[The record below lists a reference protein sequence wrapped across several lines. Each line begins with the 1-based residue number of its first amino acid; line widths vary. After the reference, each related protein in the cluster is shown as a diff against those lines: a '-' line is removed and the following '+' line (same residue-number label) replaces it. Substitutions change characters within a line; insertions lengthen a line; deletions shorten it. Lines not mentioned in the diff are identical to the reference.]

1 MEVTSRER
9 EVHNRSR
16 RSLVAQIGLLAL
28 FAAGLILSLRT
39 TFAVYRLD
47 SDLSQSAMLW
57 FGVQKEGWA
66 FITQWRY
73 TADDWLFSWNLLH
86 FALFRLLG
94 PDPRCVLFSGW
105 LVFVGNAL
113 AAGGLAHALGARR
126 AALILPGLLLFAGS
140 YAHRAGLLSYPMS
153 HSITN
158 LFGLLMVLWA
168 IGWVR
173 RRRASA
179 LAALTLC
186 GLLGGISDPWLLA
199 PYVFPL
205 ALGALAAGVFGARE
219 NRRAYGALFLAMAA
233 VTAAVKTRAFGL
245 LDFLPVF
252 DFRLGDWD
260 GIRANADAFWQCLG
274 GLFDG
279 PFPVNPAAAAVA
291 LAALGLL
298 GSGAAWIL
306 WKERAGGSPA
316 WLIPVSLGGIS
327 AALVLSRVSAG
338 ETSGRFLVS
347 WLYLAPVFV
356 AVALEGG
363 WRRVPVGLRAFAV
376 ACALAFAAAGVAS
389 TAPYW
394 RVGNAN
400 DGNAGRVALEK
411 FLEANG
417 LNYGYG
423 PYWGCLSNAV
433 TWATGERIVIRPV
446 NFSPETGGMITARRL
461 QSNAFWYRSS
471 DVPAGQK
478 TFFVLLRADG
488 EQCADIPLCIRG
500 LTRQFG
506 PPAQTLHH
514 EDATVLVWD
523 HPLIDVPRPIE
534 PGQPMRFTKTEP
546 PMPWRG
552 WDDPGDRGTWAIGSV
567 AELRLQTRNLPAG
580 APSPLKLTFEARC
593 RQPVALLFINGR
605 DFGTLRFSGNQP
617 ETFTVGIPSELAPD
631 GNGQI
636 VVQFRRPPMR
646 HPTSKP
652 WLCLSAVRLDP
663 GE

>member
-1 MEVTSRER
+1 MEVTSPER
-9 EVHNRSR
+9 KVHNGSR

-94 PDPRCVLFSGW
+94 TDPRYVLFSGW

-113 AAGGLAHALGARR
+113 AAGGLAHALGARKS
-126 AALILPGLLLFAGS
+126 AFILPGLLLFAGA
-140 YAHRAGLLSYPMS
+140 YAHRAGLSAYPMS

-158 LFGLLMVLWA
+158 LFGLLMALWG

-173 RRRASA
+173 NRHVSA

-205 ALGALAAGVFGARE
+205 ALGALAGGVFGARE
-219 NRRAYGALFLAMAA
+219 NRRAYGALFLSMVA
-233 VTAAVKTRAFGL
+233 VTAAVKTRGFGL

-252 DFRLGDWD
+252 DFRLADWN

-274 GLFDG
+274 GLFCG
-279 PFPVNPAAAAVA
+279 TFPVNPAAAAVA
-291 LAALGLL
+291 LVALGLL
-298 GSGAAWIL
+298 GSGAVWFL
-306 WKERAGGSPA
+306 WKERAGGSLA

-338 ETSGRFLVS
+338 ETSGRFLVN

-363 WRRVPVGLRAFAV
+363 WRRVPVGFRAFAV
-376 ACALAFAAAGVAS
+376 ACALAFAATGIAT

-394 RVGNAN
+394 RAGNA
-400 DGNAGRVALEK
+400 DAANAGRVAMEK
-411 FLEANG
+411 FLGKNG

-423 PYWGCLSNAV
+423 PYWGSLSNAV
-433 TWATGERIVIRPV
+433 TWATGERLVIRPV

-461 QSNAFWYRSS
+461 QSDAFWYRPG
-471 DVPAGQK
+471 DAPAGQK
-478 TFFVLLRADG
+478 KYFVLLKADG
-488 EQCADIPLCIRG
+488 EQCANTPLCIRG

-523 HPLIDVPRPIE
+523 HPLIDFPRAIE
-534 PGQPMRFTKTEP
+534 PGQPMRLTKTEP

-552 WDDPGDRGTWAIGSV
+552 WDDPGERGTWACGPV
-567 AELRLQTRNLPAG
+567 AELKLQARNLLAG
-580 APSPLKLTFEARC
+580 EPKPLKLTFEARC
-593 RQPVALLFINGR
+593 KQPMALLFINGL
-605 DFGTLRFSGNQP
+605 DFGTLHFSGNQP
-617 ETFTVGIPSELAPD
+617 ETFTIGIPPELAPD
-631 GNGQI
+631 GDGQL
-636 VVQFRRPPMR
+636 VVQFRKPPTR
-646 HPTSKP
+646 HSTRKP
-652 WLCLSAVRLDP
+652 WLCLSTVRIDP